1 MADLDAQSDSE
12 RSCLEHRVEAVKRER
27 YKWADMAMQGA
38 VPGDMAGKKQR
49 ELSQQMI
56 SLERALDKLVSSS
69 AEHKLLIERLLTL
82 MPICTDAYLASDD
95 TVRRQFNQAWFEALL
110 VDDLEDRTSC
120 AGHPDEAG

>member
-12 RSCLEHRVEAVKRER
+12 RSRLEHRVEAVKRER

-49 ELSQQMI
+49 ELGQQMI
-56 SLERALDKLVSSS
+56 SLGRALDKLVSSS

-120 AGHPDEAG
+120 AGHPDGAG